1 MKKFLEEFKAFI
13 SKGNVLDMAV
23 GIIIGSAFTS
33 IVNSLVSDII
43 SPILGLF
50 GTSNLD
56 TMTLV
61 LKASTDSED
70 AVTLNYG
77 SFISA
82 VINFLIM
89 ALILFCLVKGM
100 AAMQEQMKKAAGKD
114 EKKEPEKPKTKM
126 CPYCRSNDL
135 ALEATRCPHC
145 TAEIPAD
152 ETAVPKVEA
161 GPAPAAIP
169 AK

>member
-82 VINFLIM
+82 IINFLIM

-100 AAMQEQMKKAAGKD
+100 AAMQEQMKKAAGKE
-114 EKKEPEKPKTKM
+114 EKKEEAPKTKM

-145 TAEIPAD
+145 TSEIPA
-152 ETAVPKVEA
+152 EKSKVEV

>member
-1 MKKFLEEFKAFI
+1 MKKFMEEFKAFI

-43 SPILGLF
+43 SPVLGLF

-56 TMTLV
+56 TMSVV

-82 VINFLIM
+82 IINFLIM
-89 ALILFCLVKGM
+89 AFILFCLVKGM
-100 AAMQEQMKKAAGKD
+100 ASLQKKVKKPEEPKD
-114 EKKEPEKPKTKM
+114 EKPKTKM
-126 CPYCRSNDL
+126 CPYCRMNDL
-135 ALEATRCPHC
+135 AVDATRCPHC
-145 TAEIPAD
+145 TAELPAENAAAKIPA
-152 ETAVPKVEA
+152 AAEA
-161 GPAPAAIP
+161 KG
-169 AK
+169 

>member
-82 VINFLIM
+82 IINFLIM

-100 AAMQEQMKKAAGKD
+100 AAMQEQMKKAAGKE
-114 EKKEPEKPKTKM
+114 EKKEEAPKTKM

-145 TAEIPAD
+145 TSEIPAG
-152 ETAVPKVEA
+152 TVKVEA

>member
-1 MKKFLEEFKAFI
+1 MKKFMEEFKAFI

-56 TMTLV
+56 TMSVV
-61 LKASTDSED
+61 LKASED
-70 AVTLNYG
+70 ADEVVSLNYG

-82 VINFLIM
+82 IINFLIM
-89 ALILFCLVKGM
+89 AFILFCLVKGM
-100 AAMQEQMKKAAGKD
+100 TSLQSKMKKPEE
-114 EKKEPEKPKTKM
+114 EKKEAPKTKM

-135 ALEATRCPHC
+135 DPEATRCPHC
-145 TAEIPAD
+145 TAVLPG
-152 ETAVPKVEA
+152 AV
-161 GPAPAAIP
+161 ITS
-169 AK
+169 